1 LQIQILKSVFR
12 LAVASAV
19 AAALIAAAVVQFSAP
34 AHLVAQIEPAGLAK
48 MQLLRDEHDT
58 MRIFLAAQDARLRA
72 VAAIESEPEPEQP
85 FVMAKAEAERSRA
98 LANATP
104 HKPLRVAK
112 LTAPP
117 LSILPPP
124 APVRMAQLPPPP
136 FAEAPRPRGGYGW
149 VQDASRLPRRLWA
162 AAGELMDNR
171 GPPIPPRPIPPA

>member
-85 FVMAKAEAERSRA
+85 FVMAEAEPERSRA

-104 HKPLRVAK
+104 HKPVRVAK

-124 APVRMAQLPPPP
+124 APVRMAQLPPP

-162 AAGELMDNR
+162 AVGELMDDR